1 MKIRSPTSQPK
12 SIVDVAKVPS
22 PTSPTGSISAP
33 VPNLPSSTFS
43 PANGVERRF
52 SVRFLQGI
60 EARLQRAG
68 ANADL
73 VKDLLHRF
81 KHMDRTGLDREGRI
95 VDRLLESGSPKE
107 HLALYG
113 LLAQRGSLVAP
124 NGASVAANDQGSWTI
139 RPPGGEPFE
148 LLAKPGLTADLGGGF
163 SAVVKDEGTLEAAG
177 QQLQLESSARA
188 QERATEFAL
197 ALGPA
202 SQALA
207 TTFNPAPLLSVT
219 AWYGAQTM
227 ADQLGA
233 YATYFDRCGLPEAAS
248 VCRGGARG
256 SQVAADIFAAGTATN
271 PTGRPLVSSAVSL
284 MTLDAMP
291 RAAHDQVMRLL
302 EKAGR
307 SAAPS
312 SRSDP
317 LLEKAAILRQLAK
330 DPMPFLEND
339 VQRQQQALNALSSL
353 AAKLR
358 GAARDTIVNLA

>member
-1 MKIRSPTSQPK
+1 MKIRPPSQGPQ
-12 SIVDVAKVPS
+12 SIVDVAKVPA
-22 PTSPTGSISAP
+22 PGSPTGSIPAP

-43 PANGVERRF
+43 PASGVERRF

-68 ANADL
+68 ANVDLMKDL
-73 VKDLLHRF
+73 VLRF
-81 KHMDRTGLDREGRI
+81 KHMDRTALDREGRV
-95 VDRLLESGSPKE
+95 VDRLLESGNPKE
-107 HLALYG
+107 QLALYG
-113 LLAQRGSLVAP
+113 LMAQVGSFVAP
-124 NGASVAANDQGSWTI
+124 NGTSVAANDQGSWTI
-139 RPPGGEPFE
+139 RPQGGEPFE
-148 LLAKPGLTADLGGGF
+148 LLARPGLEADLGGGY
-163 SAVVKDEGTLEAAG
+163 SAVVKDEGTISAAG
-177 QQLQLESSARA
+177 QELNRETSARS
-188 QERATEFAL
+188 QERSTEFVL

-202 SQALA
+202 SQALLIY
-207 TTFNPAPLLSVT
+207 NPLPLVSVA
-219 AWYGAQTM
+219 AWLGAQTT

-233 YATYFDRCGLPEAAS
+233 YATYFERCGLPEAAS
-248 VCRGGARG
+248 VCRGGAKG
-256 SQVAADIFAAGTATN
+256 AQVAADVFAAGTAVN

-284 MTLDAMP
+284 MTLNAMP

-330 DPMPFLEND
+330 DPMPFLEN
-339 VQRQQQALNALSSL
+339 VASRQQQALDALSNF
-353 AAKLR
+353 AAKVR